1 MRSWKLSLLLL
12 LAMSWCGVSA
22 GQSTQ
27 ALGQTFHA
35 PKADI
40 EQALKDLNAYRS
52 GKLPFLEGFVGNT
65 EQPLSKYERAYY
77 QYTITVTQKSD
88 SEVEVAVNA
97 KISAWLEDKDPAK
110 SAYLDLPSNGR
121 LEADLLE
128 RLRGRLRKNMAEA
141 NASREPLVSRRLLGI
156 PDPSPADEP
165 PPTPDAP
172 STATPAVPNFK
183 SVAPDISSSSME
195 KSSDATDAR
204 HQRLLN
210 EERILNGVLAA
221 QDHPTDLVAVK
232 HPHTRV
238 TSAPS
243 ETARTVMFAEAED
256 EFQFLKFEGDWV
268 HVQISGLNRGW
279 IRRSDIEIAGDA
291 PAKAA
296 PAAASPESFQST
308 KEETGTFPGEWATL
322 RGKNVKIIWVQ
333 ITGKSTQKSR
343 LNYAES
349 MFKKQTPELAA
360 DKSVDGVV
368 IVFDAAEGGMAA
380 APVAALRQWGSGTL
394 TDAAFLKQCWFDPP
408 EAFTGAANP

>member
-1 MRSWKLSLLLL
+1 M
-12 LAMSWCGVSA
+12 
-22 GQSTQ
+22 
-27 ALGQTFHA
+27 
-35 PKADI
+35 AD
-40 EQALKDLNAYRS
+40 AA
-52 GKLPFLEGFVGNT
+52 
-65 EQPLSKYERAYY
+65 
-77 QYTITVTQKSD
+77 
-88 SEVEVAVNA
+88 
-97 KISAWLEDKDPAK
+97 
-110 SAYLDLPSNGR
+110 
-121 LEADLLE
+121 
-128 RLRGRLRKNMAEA
+128 
-141 NASREPLVSRRLLGI
+141 ASREPLVSRRLLGI
-156 PDPSPADEP
+156 PDVPPSDEAAA
-165 PPTPDAP
+165 TPNAP

-183 SVAPDISSSSME
+183 SVAPDVSASSME
-195 KSSDATDAR
+195 KPSDATDTR

-221 QDHPTDLVAVK
+221 QDHPSDLVAVK
-232 HPHTRV
+232 HAHTRV

-279 IRRSDIEIAGDA
+279 IRRSDIELAGDA
-291 PAKAA
+291 QPKAA
-296 PAAASPESFQST
+296 SAAASSESFQST
-308 KEETGTFPGEWATL
+308 KEETGTFPGEWVTL

-333 ITGKSTQKSR
+333 VTGKSTQKGR

-349 MFKKQTPELAA
+349 MFKKQAPELAS
-360 DKSVDGVV
+360 DKSLDGVV